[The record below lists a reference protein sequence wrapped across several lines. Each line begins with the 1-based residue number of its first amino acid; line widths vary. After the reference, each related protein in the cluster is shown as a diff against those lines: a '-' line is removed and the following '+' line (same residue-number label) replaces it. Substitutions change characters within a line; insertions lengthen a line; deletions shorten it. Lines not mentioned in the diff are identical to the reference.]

1 MRGRERSLARAESL
15 IEAGRSIDVVGSR
28 GSGRSTFFRALSE
41 RLRDRGWTVF
51 MIRGV
56 ASLRATPFAAIAL
69 AGVVETPPAQRS
81 DAIAE
86 RVGHR
91 LLDKVREQRT
101 TIFIDDWNDLDES
114 SWGVIEYV
122 RSVTGVPI
130 VIARLRGL
138 AARHTPSG
146 LSASTLARTS
156 SIDMTPLRFEE
167 LDDIVGA
174 ALGGPVDAA
183 TSQRVYA
190 MSGGNAGLAL
200 AMVDASVRD
209 GRLVRAG
216 GEWWTAAGDLWCS
229 SLRTAVEMHLD
240 GLSPAAR
247 DALETIA
254 IIGSPELDI
263 VRRLVDWETLEFLEE
278 RALIAVVPAVPGA
291 LVSVIPPLFVS
302 YFRHEPLTARRIRLT
317 ERIAATLGEDGGA
330 VAGCGDG
337 DILPVR
343 TKQNAL
349 LAGML
354 RENAAGRAAAVAYEW
369 QQNPSARTA
378 AAYIASL
385 SQSEGSEAPATIAR
399 VIAETDPRSG
409 DIASRAEYCRV
420 RARWL
425 AYACGDVDGAIA
437 LLEAEAPELSVYGRI
452 LDATR
457 LSILADLRSVP
468 DGFEAEL
475 DISDGEPVPVQV
487 ALLEARVHVFTVAA
501 RLRDADRAYREL
513 GRLDPQRQSY
523 AARILADVGRLVGG
537 SFDAG
542 YRDLLSGLDEARGA
556 LDLEMFRAFSCG
568 AVYGHL
574 HAGDMTELG
583 DLIDVCLS
591 TGALAPLPAG
601 GRASILVA
609 AVLLAAGRGQTELAT
624 KYAARAR
631 QEWVVDGAFPG
642 QSLAWMDAAL
652 ATLDGRP
659 EDGADALWRDSVA
672 LRDRGAV
679 FAAQL
684 GMLAAVEI
692 APNAERLAEAQ
703 RLLDAAPDTLGFRAQ
718 ADYLAARNA
727 RDAVALRAAGRSLEQ
742 HGRYGLAIAAYRL
755 LADWA
760 GEDRDAAGEAEAAEL
775 ERALRARRGSRAV
788 NHARFAVEA
797 TRLTKRE
804 RQVAD
809 LVAAGM
815 NNQEIASTLV
825 VSVRTVE
832 SHVYRIMRKLEVGS
846 RELIGP
852 RLAGVN
858 GSA

>member
-28 GSGRSTFFRALSE
+28 GSGRSAFFRALGE
-41 RLRDRGWTVF
+41 RLQDRGWTIF
-51 MIRGV
+51 TIRGV
-56 ASLRATPFAAIAL
+56 ASLRGIPFAAIAL
-69 AGVVETPPAQRS
+69 AGVVETPPAQRG
-81 DAIAE
+81 DGVAE
-86 RVGHR
+86 RVAHR
-91 LLDKVREQRT
+91 LLEKVREQRT
-101 TIFIDDWNDLDES
+101 VIFLDDWNDLDES

-122 RSVTGVPI
+122 RSSTGVPI
-130 VIARLRGL
+130 VISRLRGL
-138 AARHTPSG
+138 AARHTPTG
-146 LSASTLARTS
+146 LAASTLPRTS
-156 SIDMTPLRFEE
+156 SIEMTPLRFEE
-167 LDDIVGA
+167 LDDVIGA
-174 ALGGPVDAA
+174 VLDGPVDAA
-183 TSQRVYA
+183 TSQRIYA
-190 MSGGNAGLAL
+190 ISGGNVGLAL
-200 AMVDASVRD
+200 AVIDASMRD
-209 GRLVRAG
+209 GRLVRAEGDRWTVAG
-216 GEWWTAAGDLWCS
+216 GLWCPT
-229 SLRTAVEMHLD
+229 LRTVVELHLED
-240 GLSPAAR
+240 LTPSAR

-254 IIGSPELDI
+254 IIGSPELGTI
-263 VRRLVDWETLEFLEE
+263 RRLVDWELLECLEE
-278 RALIAVVPAVPGA
+278 RALIALVPAVPST

-302 YFRHEPLTARRIRLT
+302 YFRHEPLAARRVRLT
-317 ERIAATLGEDGGA
+317 ERIAATLGDDYRA
-330 VAGCGDG
+330 ATTFGDS
-337 DILPVR
+337 DNPPPH
-343 TKQNAL
+343 TKQDAL

-354 RENAAGRAAAVAYEW
+354 RENAATRALVVAYEW
-369 QQNPSARTA
+369 EQNPTVRTA
-378 AAYIASL
+378 TAYIASL
-385 SQSEGSEAPATIAR
+385 SQSEAARATDTIAR

-409 DIASRAEYCRV
+409 DTASRAEYCRV

-425 AYACGDVDGAIA
+425 AYARGDVGGAVA
-437 LLEAEAPELSVYGRI
+437 LLEEVAAELSVYGRI

-468 DGFEAEL
+468 AGFEADL
-475 DISDGEPVPVQV
+475 DIADGDPVPVQI

-501 RLRDADRAYREL
+501 RLHDAEQAYRALRQL
-513 GRLDPQRQSY
+513 GAGPESY
-523 AARILADVGRLVGG
+523 VARILADVGNLVSG
-537 SFDAG
+537 SFEAG
-542 YRDLLSGLDEARGA
+542 YRDLFGGLDEARGA
-556 LDLEMFRAFSCG
+556 LDLELFRAFSCG
-568 AVYGHL
+568 AVYAYL
-574 HAGDMTELG
+574 HAGDVNELS

-609 AVLLAAGRGQTELAT
+609 AVLLAAGRGQVDLAV

-631 QEWVVDGAFPG
+631 QEWVIDGAFPG

-652 ATLDGRP
+652 ATLEGRP
-659 EDGADALWRDSVA
+659 EDGADALWRDAVA
-672 LRDRGAV
+672 LRDRGAI
-679 FAAQL
+679 FAAL
-684 GMLAAVEI
+684 LAMLAAVEI

-703 RLLDAAPDTLGFRAQ
+703 LLLDATPDALGLRAQ
-718 ADYLAARNA
+718 ADYLAARSA
-727 RDAVALRAAGRSLEQ
+727 RDAAAVRAAGRSLEH
-742 HGRYGLAIAAYRL
+742 HGRYGLAVAAYRL

-760 GEDRDAAGEAEAAEL
+760 GEDHDAAGEADAADL
-775 ERALRARRGSRAV
+775 ERALRARLGSRAL

>member
-15 IEAGRSIDVVGSR
+15 IEAGRSIDIVGSR
-28 GSGRSTFFRALSE
+28 GSGRSAFFRALGE
-41 RLRDRGWTVF
+41 RLQDRGWTIF
-51 MIRGV
+51 TIRGV

-69 AGVVETPPAQRS
+69 AGVVETPPVQRS
-81 DAIAE
+81 DGVAE
-86 RVGHR
+86 RVAHR
-91 LLDKVREQRT
+91 LLEKVREQRT
-101 TIFIDDWNDLDES
+101 VIFLDDWNDLDES

-122 RSVTGVPI
+122 RSITGVPI
-130 VIARLRGL
+130 VISRLRGL

-156 SIDMTPLRFEE
+156 SIEMAPLRFEE
-167 LDDIVGA
+167 LDDVIGA
-174 ALGGPVDAA
+174 ALDGPVDAA
-183 TSQRVYA
+183 TSQRIYA
-190 MSGGNAGLAL
+190 TSGGNVGLAL
-200 AMVDASVRD
+200 AMVDATVRD
-209 GRLVRAG
+209 GRLVRAE
-216 GEWWTAAGDLWCS
+216 GELWTAAGELWCP
-229 SLRTAVEMHLD
+229 SLGTVVEMHLD
-240 GLSPAAR
+240 DLSPAAR
-247 DALETIA
+247 DALEMIA
-254 IIGSPELDI
+254 IIGNPELDT
-263 VRRLVDWETLEFLEE
+263 VRRLVEWETLEFLEE
-278 RALIAVVPAVPGA
+278 RALIALVPAVPST

-317 ERIAATLGEDGGA
+317 ERIAATLGEDYRA
-330 VAGCGDG
+330 VAGRDDG
-337 DILPVR
+337 DVPPVR

-349 LAGML
+349 FADML
-354 RENAAGRAAAVAYEW
+354 RENAATRAVVLAYQW
-369 QQNPSARTA
+369 QQNPTARTA

-385 SQSEGSEAPATIAR
+385 SQSEAQDAPDTIAR

-409 DIASRAEYCRV
+409 DIGSRAEYCRV

-425 AYACGDVDGAIA
+425 AYACGDVGGAVA
-437 LLEAEAPELSVYGRI
+437 LLEAEARELSVYGRI

-468 DGFEAEL
+468 AGFEAEL
-475 DISDGEPVPVQV
+475 DIADGDPVPVQV

-501 RLRDADRAYREL
+501 RLRDAERAYCALR
-513 GRLDPQRQSY
+513 RLDPQPETY
-523 AARILADVGRLVGG
+523 VARILADVGKLAGG
-537 SFDAG
+537 SFEAG

-556 LDLEMFRAFSCG
+556 LDLELFRAFSCG
-568 AVYGHL
+568 AVYAHL
-574 HAGDMTELG
+574 HAGDMNELG

-609 AVLLAAGRGQTELAT
+609 AVLLAAGRGQVELAT
-624 KYAARAR
+624 KYATRAR

-659 EDGADALWRDSVA
+659 EDGADALWRDAVS

-692 APNAERLAEAQ
+692 APNAERLTEAQ
-703 RLLDAAPDTLGFRAQ
+703 RLLDAAPDTLGLRAQ
-718 ADYLAARNA
+718 ADYLVARSA
-727 RDAVALRAAGRSLEQ
+727 RDAAALRAAGRSLEQ

-760 GEDRDAAGEAEAAEL
+760 GEDRDAAREADAAEL
-775 ERALRARRGSRAV
+775 ERALRARLGSRAV
-788 NHARFAVEA
+788 NYARFAVEA